1 MTTGRINQVA
11 APVGR
16 VAPPW
21 RVSSLGRARA
31 SRPNPSFSKILKFRK
46 GHERERGISPGG
58 RDTGPLHPQKSR
70 IKSSGACTVFRKARG
85 SPKTSSSSPRQ
96 RRGRGSSA
104 RSCPLLFHQLLSS
117 SFSFRRSLLD
127 NRPGRGPQRAR
138 SECVSVRLSGAS
150 RFPYTFSL
158 VRFVFA
164 SLGRKD
170 LPGVTAVSPQAT
182 GVFL

>member
-21 RVSSLGRARA
+21 RDSSLGRARA

-46 GHERERGISPGG
+46 GHKRERGTSPGG
-58 RDTGPLHPQKSR
+58 RGTGPLHPQKSR
-70 IKSSGACTVFRKARG
+70 IKSSGACTVFRKCKGFPQDIQLQSAAEKG
-85 SPKTSSSSPRQ
+85 P
-96 RRGRGSSA
+96 GSSA
-104 RSCPLLFHQLLSS
+104 RACPLLFQLLSS
-117 SFSFRRSLLD
+117 FINFRRSLLD

-150 RFPYTFSL
+150 RFPYTFFSRE
-158 VRFVFA
+158 VGFA

>member
-21 RVSSLGRARA
+21 RDSSLGRARA
-31 SRPNPSFSKILKFRK
+31 SRPNPSFSKILNS
-46 GHERERGISPGG
+46 ERGATRK
-58 RDTGPLHPQKSR
+58 RDKSR
-70 IKSSGACTVFRKARG
+70 RPGHRPTSPAEVQNQELRGLCTVFRKCKGFPQDIQLQSAAEKG
-85 SPKTSSSSPRQ
+85 PGP
-96 RRGRGSSA
+96 SSA
-104 RSCPLLFHQLLSS
+104 RACPLLFQLLSS
-117 SFSFRRSLLD
+117 FFNFRRSLLD

-150 RFPYTFSL
+150 RFPYTFFSRE
-158 VRFVFA
+158 VGFA